1 MSGVRHR
8 RVPLKPLYTSADLD
22 GLAHLHS
29 QPGVAPF
36 VRGPYTS
43 MYTSKPWTIRQ
54 YAGYADAADSNL
66 AFRRALERGAQGLS
80 VAFDLPTQR
89 GYDSTDEAARADVG
103 LAGVAIDTV
112 DDMTRLFEGIA
123 LERVSVSMTMNG
135 AVLPVL
141 AAFIVAAEE
150 RGIGMESLSG
160 TVQNDILKEFM
171 VRNAWVFA
179 PEPSLRI
186 VADIA
191 RFLGEHMP
199 RFKALSVSGYHFQ
212 EAGADASLELAL
224 TFANA
229 RTYLRSMRSRGLCA
243 DTVCEQLSFFFGTGT
258 DFYTEIAK
266 LRAARLMWSD
276 IAEQE
281 GARTAKSR
289 ALRMHCQTS
298 GWSLSPVRTQN
309 NIVRTTVEA
318 MAAVFGGTQSLH
330 TNAHDEALA
339 LPSASA
345 AQLARDTQLILQHEM
360 GLCDVIDPWAGS
372 YMMESLTAGLVD
384 QARALIDE
392 IDAHGGALEAIRTGW
407 VQRRIRESAAATQ
420 ARIDAGEQVIVGTNA
435 FVASE
440 CDDDAPACLA
450 IDGERVRVQQSR
462 RIAEVRRRRDD
473 TRVRSTLAA
482 LTRAARDDDGN
493 LLEAALD
500 CMRARATV
508 GECTRALEAVWPRH
522 VQIAG
527 ASSEIYGATRRDD
540 DAWRAACAQ
549 VARLAHTLR
558 RKPRVLIAKLGLD
571 GHDRGASVIAAAL
584 ADAGFQVTTSGLFA
598 SPVQAATL
606 AAEECFDVV
615 GVSSLAGAHVALV
628 SALMRELAAR
638 NVRAPVVVGGIV
650 PDDDARTLRTL
661 GVADIF
667 GPGSTMHAI
676 VERLVSLIQ
685 KSEKAYLTDAVFI
698 GRAESAGST
707 EVSTL
712 AGTCCAS
719 SFDTAPTNFQP
730 AGILT
735 NVKPVG

>member
-1 MSGVRHR
+1 MSGARHR

-22 GLAHLHS
+22 GIAHLDS
-29 QPGVAPF
+29 QPGVEPF
-36 VRGPYTS
+36 VRGPYAS
-43 MYTSKPWTIRQ
+43 MYTTKPWTIRQ

-112 DDMTRLFEGIA
+112 DDMARLFEGIA
-123 LERVSVSMTMNG
+123 LDRVSVSMTMNG
-135 AVLPVL
+135 ALLPVL

-150 RGIGMESLSG
+150 RGIGMEALSG

-186 VADIA
+186 VADVA
-191 RFLGEHMP
+191 QFLAGHMP

-229 RTYLRSMRSRGLCA
+229 RAYLRAMRARGLCA
-243 DTVCEQLSFFFGTGT
+243 DAVCEQLSFFFGTGT

-266 LRAARLMWSD
+266 LRAARLMWSG
-276 IAEQE
+276 IAEEE

-372 YMMESLTAGLVD
+372 YMMESLTAGLVA
-384 QARALIDE
+384 QARTLIDE
-392 IDAHGGALEAIRTGW
+392 IDAHGGALEVIRTGW
-407 VQRRIRESAAATQ
+407 VQRRIRESAAVTQ
-420 ARIDAGEQVIVGTNA
+420 ARIDAGEQMIVGTNA
-435 FVASE
+435 FVAAE
-440 CDDDAPACLA
+440 CDDDPPACLA
-450 IDGERVRVQQSR
+450 IDGERIRVQQSR
-462 RIAEVRRRRDD
+462 RIAEVRRLRDES
-473 TRVRSTLAA
+473 RVRAALAA

-493 LLEAALD
+493 LLDRAID

-522 VQIAG
+522 VQIARA
-527 ASSEIYGATRRDD
+527 ASGTYGATRRGD
-540 DAWRAACAQ
+540 DAWRDACAQ
-549 VARLAHTLR
+549 VARLTRELS

-571 GHDRGASVIAAAL
+571 GHDRGAGMIAAAL
-584 ADAGFQVTTSGLFA
+584 ADAGFHVTTSGLFA
-598 SPVQAATL
+598 SPAQAAAL
-606 AAEECFDVV
+606 AADERCDVI
-615 GVSSLAGAHVALV
+615 GVSSLAGAHGALV
-628 SALMRELAAR
+628 PGLMRELAAHD
-638 NVRAPVVVGGIV
+638 VRVPVVIGGIV
-650 PDDDARTLRTL
+650 PDDHARTMRAI

-667 GPGSTMHAI
+667 GPGSTMHEI
-676 VERLVSLIQ
+676 VERLVFLI
-685 KSEKAYLTDAVFI
+685 ENAYLTDAVLI

-707 EVSTL
+707 DVSTL

-730 AGILT
+730 PGNLT